1 MTDPARAVMNGRGPM
16 QPLPPVDPLESAQG
30 SIQMGTDGG
39 FVAPQYTPTDIGEV
53 GRPAGSPALPFI
65 VGAVVMAGL
74 VFGVLAWAAPGSP
87 EPPVAT
93 AEAPAVA
100 PVATP
105 ALDEGLRALAQVNM
119 RDPDRAL
126 PFARRHAL
134 LGQLEGGPDAERI
147 DRKLNWALDLLQA
160 ADSEMPCE
168 TFAQALDAIAATPDP
183 DYQSLLDSA
192 RAPDPSC
199 AALDEQR
206 AALLARLRSP
216 DPEVDVEIPAPDS
229 GRTRGRGRSR
239 GGKGKGKTKDPGSTP
254 SATSKHAKEPKSSSK
269 DVGGKLDDGL
279 RPFGK

>member
-1 MTDPARAVMNGRGPM
+1 MGPAGSPM
-16 QPLPPVDPLESAQG
+16 QPLSPVDPLALESAQG

-65 VGAVVMAGL
+65 AGAVVMAGL
-74 VFGVLAWAAPGSP
+74 VFGALAWMTAPGPS
-87 EPPVAT
+87 EAAVA
-93 AEAPAVA
+93 AVEAPATP

-105 ALDEGLRALAQVNM
+105 ALDDGLRALAQVNV
-119 RDPDRAL
+119 RDPGRAL

-147 DRKLNWALDLLQA
+147 DRTLNWALDLVQA
-160 ADSEMPCE
+160 GDSEMPCE
-168 TFAQALDAIAATPDP
+168 TFAQALDALEATPEP
-183 DYQSLLDSA
+183 EYSSLLNSA

-199 AALDEQR
+199 AALDDQR
-206 AALLARLRSP
+206 TALLARLTSP
-216 DPEVDVEIPAPDS
+216 EPVTEVETPAPES

-239 GGKGKGKTKDPGSTP
+239 GKGRTKGKTKD
-254 SATSKHAKEPKSSSK
+254 SSSK
-269 DVGGKLDDGL
+269 SSTTSKQDKEPTSASTNVGGKLDDGL